1 MTRFFKISKQIQNL
15 PKNLKKL
22 NKFQENFSTHS
33 KQSPKIQQTQKNS
46 PTPNKAP
53 KNFTKTQKPPPS
65 PYFQPL
71 KPFFVIF
78 RNTFLKK
85 FANFCHKS
93 EKLYYNF
100 IVIKNL
106 FAKPCLS
113 KRITA
118 SSKVRSQEPQKP
130 AHTPFATQIFSS
142 KFTAK
147 RISSTKKERT
157 RDEEITRSH
166 HTRAF

>member
-1 MTRFFKISKQIQNL
+1 MDFSLSNESSKWQDFLKFPRKFKNFKQNFKISKQIQNL
-15 PKNLKKL
+15 PRILKKIKQIPRKFL
-22 NKFQENFSTHS
+22 NTFQT
-33 KQSPKIQQTQKNS
+33 KPKNS
-46 PTPNKAP
+46 TNPKKFPKPKQTP
-53 KNFTKTQKPPPS
+53 QKISQKHKSPPPS

-85 FANFCHKS
+85 FANFCRKS

-106 FAKPCLS
+106 FAKPSLF

-118 SSKVRSQEPQKP
+118 SGHARCGKQKP
-130 AHTPFATQIFSS
+130 CHT
-142 KFTAK
+142 
-147 RISSTKKERT
+147 ER
-157 RDEEITRSH
+157 
-166 HTRAF
+166 

>member
-1 MTRFFKISKQIQNL
+1 MTRFFRNSKKIQKNSSKNSKFPNKFKIS
-15 PKNLKKL
+15 PKFWKKL

-53 KNFTKTQKPPPS
+53 KNFTKRQKPPPPS

-78 RNTFLKK
+78 RNTFLKN

-100 IVIKNL
+100 IVTKNL
-106 FAKPCLS
+106 FAKPCLF
-113 KRITA
+113 KRVTA
-118 SSKVRSQEPQKP
+118 SAHGLCDKEKP
-130 AHTPFATQIFSS
+130 CHT
-142 KFTAK
+142 
-147 RISSTKKERT
+147 ER
-157 RDEEITRSH
+157 
-166 HTRAF
+166 

>member
-1 MTRFFKISKQIQNL
+1 MTRFLKIPNKFKISQKIW
-15 PKNLKKL
+15 KKL
-22 NKFQENFSTHS
+22 NKFQENFSTLS
-33 KQSPKIQQTQKNS
+33 KQSPKIQQIQKNS
-46 PTPNKAP
+46 PNPNKAP
-53 KNFTKTQKPPPS
+53 KNFTKRQKPPPS
-65 PYFQPL
+65 PYFQPF

-118 SSKVRSQEPQKP
+118 SAHALCGKQKP
-130 AHTPFATQIFSS
+130 AQTPFATQIFSS

-157 RDEEITRSH
+157 RDEEITHSH